1 LINSNK
7 IPFST
12 DENISFVGLPKGQT
26 AVAAECC
33 QPVPGERIIGVILK
47 GKGIDIHA
55 IDCDSLENFDEKSI
69 NWIDISW
76 PRDEVKTAYPSTLML
91 TMVNG
96 AGVLG
101 RICTLVG
108 DMGANIIDM
117 VFLERKHD
125 FYRIRIEI
133 HVSDVQHLLNIITSI
148 EADTDIAEII
158 RFRKIQKSSEQRE
171 TGSKQIE
178 LLERH

>member
-1 LINSNK
+1 
-7 IPFST
+7 
-12 DENISFVGLPKGQT
+12 
-26 AVAAECC
+26 
-33 QPVPGERIIGVILK
+33 
-47 GKGIDIHA
+47 
-55 IDCDSLENFDEKSI
+55 
-69 NWIDISW
+69 
-76 PRDEVKTAYPSTLML
+76 ML

-133 HVSDVQHLLNIITSI
+133 HVSNVQHLLNIITSI
-148 EADTDIAEII
+148 EADTDIAEVL
-158 RFRKIQKSSEQRE
+158 RFRKIEESSENKPTQ
-171 TGSKQIE
+171 TE
-178 LLERH
+178 LLEGL